1 MKKSKHVVSFSD
13 PEVNMTLKRFVKDP
27 FDERKWSQ
35 EDLEQ
40 HCEFVINQ
48 MSNREKITF
57 LLEQGYI
64 RLDGNPEDGI
74 KDP

>member
-1 MKKSKHVVSFSD
+1 
-13 PEVNMTLKRFVKDP
+13 MTLKRFVKDP